1 MFNSFLKHIKQLV
14 DADSSRFLLTVSG
27 GVDSVVLFDLFKKS
41 GLDFMV
47 AHCNFNLRG
56 KESDGD
62 QDFVESLAKNSG
74 VDVVVKSFIYDDSSQ
89 SEPESTQMW
98 ARRVR
103 YQWFSELKKELKCDY
118 IVTAHHSDDNIE
130 TVLLNMARGTGVSG
144 LSGISNLN
152 NDLLRPL
159 LNFKKE
165 EMKSYALRE
174 GLTWREDSSNASLK
188 YKRNKVRHELVEQF
202 ETLNPNF
209 RNTFSENIEKWIWL
223 KELVFI
229 ELEKFKTKHKTDT
242 GFKIPLSSFKD
253 EATKYIVFELLKGL
267 GLTFDQVKAIGDSI
281 HSGKVWKTDLVNIL
295 RDREYVFLMFDEKE
309 VLEDRVIETLG
320 RFSFGSEEFLFEKA
334 HTPKSW
340 DLPINETYINAEI
353 IKFPLRIRAW
363 KQGDSFHPLGMT
375 GKKKLSDFMIDQK
388 IPLNLK
394 DKVKVL
400 VTEDEEIIWVINHR
414 LDNRFRLNPNTQ
426 EVIKV
431 SCFIKPQL

>member
-1 MFNSFLKHIKQLV
+1 MFNSFLKQIKQLV
-14 DADSSRFLLTVSG
+14 DVKSSRFLLTVSS

-41 GLDFMV
+41 ELNFVV

-62 QDFVESLAKNSG
+62 QQFVESLAENSK
-74 VDVVVKSFIYDDSSQ
+74 VDCFVRSFIHDNSIQ

-103 YQWFSELKKELKCDY
+103 YQWFSELKKELGCDY
-118 IVTAHHSDDNIE
+118 VVTAHHSDDNLE

-144 LSGISNLN
+144 LSGISDLN

-159 LNFKKE
+159 LIFKKE
-165 EMKSYALRE
+165 EIKLYASQE
-174 GLTWREDSSNASLK
+174 GLAWREDSSNASLK

-209 RNTFSENIEKWIWL
+209 RNTFGENIEKWTWL
-223 KELVFI
+223 KELVCV
-229 ELEKFKTKHKTDT
+229 ELEKFKTKHKTE
-242 GFKIPLSSFKD
+242 GGYEIPFSCFSD
-253 EATKYIVFELLKGL
+253 ESTKYIVFELLKEL
-267 GLTFDQVKAIGDSI
+267 GLTFDQVKSIGDSTQ
-281 HSGKVWKTDLVNIL
+281 SGKVWKTDLVNVL
-295 RDREYVFLMFDEKE
+295 RDRESVFLMFDENE
-309 VLEDRVIETLG
+309 VLEDKIIDGLG
-320 RFSFGSEEFLFEKA
+320 RFLLGKEEFLFEN
-334 HTPKSW
+334 TEMPKSW
-340 DLPINETYINAEI
+340 GLPINETYINAKI
-353 IKFPLRIRAW
+353 IKFPLRIRTW
-363 KQGDSFHPLGMT
+363 KQGDSFHPLGMK

-400 VTEDEEIIWVINHR
+400 VTEDDEIIWVINHR
-414 LDNRFRLNPNTQ
+414 LDNRFKLSTNTQ

-431 SCFIKPQL
+431 SCFIKP